1 MKKFFSALWGL
12 LKKVAARF
20 SFNSPVILS
29 FVLVSLLALVADMIS
44 GGWVNTHLT
53 GVYRW
58 RWSDPMTYVRLLLH
72 PLGHAGWAHYA
83 GNMALMLIVGPAA
96 EEKHGS
102 WRLLVMMLITALV
115 TGLLHIAVSD
125 GMMLGA
131 SGVVFM
137 LMILSTITG
146 PTEKGKIPLTLVLAC
161 AAYLGQEIA
170 AGVTQADN
178 IAQLAHVAGGLC
190 GAVFGLLGAKS
201 KAQ

>member
-1 MKKFFSALWGL
+1 MKNFLGKIWTL
-12 LKKVAARF
+12 LKRAAGRF

-29 FVLVSLLALVADMIS
+29 FVLVSLAALAADMLS

-58 RWSDPMTYVRLLLH
+58 RWNDPRTYARLLLH

-102 WRLLVMMLITALV
+102 GRLLIMMLVTALV
-115 TGLLHIAVSD
+115 TGLLHIAISD
-125 GMMLGA
+125 GLMLGA
-131 SGVVFM
+131 SGEVFM
-137 LMILSTITG
+137 LMILGTITG

-170 AGVTQADN
+170 SGITQTDN
-178 IAQLAHVAGGLC
+178 VAQLAHVAGGLC
-190 GAVFGLLGAKS
+190 GAVFGLMWK
-201 KAQ
+201 KE